1 MWGHIR
7 NLLFITII
15 PLDPPLP
22 SSPSPPF
29 PVQSYGVPF
38 GTEWSDPVLWVAD
51 TFPWVEW
58 RSRDKLQNITE
69 EDVGLSHGKGR
80 GRCEG

>member
-1 MWGHIR
+1 MWGHTYTYSSLYQCHSPCSPPS
-7 NLLFITII
+7 LL
-15 PLDPPLP
+15 PPLP
-22 SSPSPPF
+22 L

-69 EDVGLSHGKGR
+69 EDVGLSHG
-80 GRCEG
+80 EGGGGEV

>member
-1 MWGHIR
+1 MGSYAYSPLHQCHSPR
-7 NLLFITII
+7 SPPSLL
-15 PLDPPLP
+15 PPLP
-22 SSPSPPF
+22 L

-69 EDVGLSHGKGR
+69 EDVGLSHG
-80 GRCEG
+80 EGGGDV